1 MTAFYTQYLLGA
13 QHLLGWTTVF
23 LFGAGVYLL
32 SRQALDLI
40 LDVSTGLIGYIRRQ
54 LQPRVMWRLLTVIQE
69 DPTRQAVQK
78 QGERIS
84 ARLLL
89 YSLSRLRV
97 AWIAVGV
104 LAALLLSDAMLS
116 PVALTA
122 ILVTGE
128 LYRAQLYH
136 QRMGRLNED
145 VGNLVVQFQSRYPL
159 NRSLVK
165 TLQEAANVLPSGE
178 TRSAV
183 ESTLARLRM
192 NMATAEAVKP
202 LQSLPHPVM
211 RQLAGLIAEVQD
223 TNQDVFLETLRLL
236 QEEVESK
243 LDLRQQARQSLTLVR
258 GTARILQI
266 VLLAALV
273 AACILPAWRHYFVSS
288 AKNWLLLL
296 SMLAVGA
303 LGSLY
308 VEAEL
313 LQLEV

>member
-165 TLQEAANVLPSGE
+165 TLQEAANVLPNGE

-183 ESTLARLRM
+183 ESTLA
-192 NMATAEAVKP
+192 
-202 LQSLPHPVM
+202 
-211 RQLAGLIAEVQD
+211 
-223 TNQDVFLETLRLL
+223 
-236 QEEVESK
+236 
-243 LDLRQQARQSLTLVR
+243 
-258 GTARILQI
+258 
-266 VLLAALV
+266 
-273 AACILPAWRHYFVSS
+273 
-288 AKNWLLLL
+288 
-296 SMLAVGA
+296 
-303 LGSLY
+303 
-308 VEAEL
+308 
-313 LQLEV
+313 

>member
-1 MTAFYTQYLLGA
+1 MNAIYGMTAFY
-13 QHLLGWTTVF
+13 WTTVL

-32 SRQALDLI
+32 SRQALALI
-40 LDVSTGLIGYIRRQ
+40 LDVATGLIGYIRRQ
-54 LQPRVMWRLLTVIQE
+54 LQPRVMRRLLTAIQE

-89 YSLSRLRV
+89 YSLSRLRIV
-97 AWIAVGV
+97 WIAAGI

-122 ILVTGE
+122 ILVGGE
-128 LYRAQLYH
+128 LFRAQLYH

-165 TLQEAANVLPSGE
+165 TLQEAANVLPNGE

-243 LDLRQQARQSLTLVR
+243 LDLRQQVRQSLTLVR

-288 AKNWLLLL
+288 VKNWMLLL